1 MSEEN
6 KLLFLQ
12 ITNCDNMQTASHYLE
27 MCNGDMEQA
36 IQLYFDTA
44 APHTTSAPTNNTNDN
59 NNNTN
64 NGDGVRA
71 PMNFGTQRLM
81 DFSDN
86 DEEDGD
92 IGGFQQPNNNRAEQM
107 IVPGVTYGGI
117 GGIFEEFI
125 NHQRQRVLDEANGS
139 SNRNRRY
146 NNNSSSSS
154 TSNSGSRY
162 TSDDDEDNEIIM
174 LDSSENESDNEVG
187 YENEDN
193 DHDDDESDE
202 SDDNLIVLDD
212 SDENSDEDDDILNV
226 GANGEYDLNRNQ
238 TSKKETHNDKFRKL
252 FAKPTD
258 ILLGSHLSF
267 NKAKEITA
275 REKKW
280 LLVNIQ
286 NMNMFESMKLNRD
299 IWSDDL
305 IKSIIK
311 KHFMFIQY
319 DHYQQAAKEYMFIY
333 PFNTKIPD
341 SIRRMVEGDKIDNVI
356 IPSSDNKVIDIDME
370 EEADIYGDRLE
381 LPSIGIID
389 PITGALMEHWHGGI
403 KNKSIFIK
411 ELEMFVD
418 KYVHN
423 NPDAIDLL
431 SDKEVE
437 DKEVVVTTPVQE
449 ELQEE
454 KEPEKHID
462 PDVKLFNSIE
472 SKQHTEPPT
481 NPATT
486 TRIQFRLFNSGKR
499 VVRRFNKNDTVQTL
513 FEFCKNDTENFSPDK
528 YFQLISK
535 ENVNLIEHLNF
546 TLEEM
551 DLLNSSITVEE
562 ISEDDD
568 DDNEEEEHD
577 Q

>member
-44 APHTTSAPTNNTNDN
+44 APHTTTAPTNNTNDN

-64 NGDGVRA
+64 NDGVRA

-86 DEEDGD
+86 EEEEEEEED
-92 IGGFQQPNNNRAEQM
+92 GFQQPNNNRTEQM

-125 NHQRQRVLDEANGS
+125 NHQRQRVLNEANDY

-146 NNNSSSSS
+146 NNNSTSSNSS
-154 TSNSGSRY
+154 SGSRY
-162 TSDDDEDNEIIM
+162 TSDDDDDNEIIM

-187 YENEDN
+187 YENEE
-193 DHDDDESDE
+193 DDESDE

-212 SDENSDEDDDILNV
+212 SDDNSDGDDDILNV
-226 GANGEYDLNRNQ
+226 GANGEYDLTRNQ
-238 TSKKETHNDKFRKL
+238 PFKKETHNDKFRKL

-305 IKSIIK
+305 IKSIIR

-333 PFNTKIPD
+333 PFDTKIPD

-403 KNKSIFIK
+403 KDKSIFIK

-431 SDKEVE
+431 SDKDVE
-437 DKEVVVTTPVQE
+437 DNEVIVTTPVE
-449 ELQEE
+449 EEPHEE

-462 PDVKLFNSIE
+462 PKVKLFNAIE
-472 SKQHTEPPT
+472 SKQHPEPPT

-499 VVRRFNKNDTVQTL
+499 VVHRFNKNDTVQTL
-513 FEFCKNDTENFSPDK
+513 FEFCKNDTENFSPDT

-535 ENVNLIEHLNF
+535 ENVNLIGHLNS

-562 ISEDDD
+562 ILEDDD
-568 DDNEEEEHD
+568 DEEGNEHD
-577 Q
+577 E